1 MRRWSL
7 ILLVGVAGC
16 TANRAPVETVETVDR
31 PVRYA
36 PSASAALVLPVP
48 TTIGQELPDLSRDAR
63 RADAF
68 VAYDQPTITRF
79 YLRID
84 DRQSQESYGR
94 FGNFDRH
101 TRRAVTTRYGVVVR

>member
-1 MRRWSL
+1 M
-7 ILLVGVAGC
+7 LVGIAGC
-16 TANRAPVETVETVDR
+16 TAGRGGVEPGGAVER
-31 PVRYA
+31 PARDEQA
-36 PSASAALVLPVP
+36 ASAALARPVP
-48 TTIGQELPDLSRDAR
+48 ATIGQDLPALSRDDR

-68 VAYDQPTITRF
+68 VAYDQPTVTRF

-84 DRQSQESYGR
+84 DRQSHESYGR